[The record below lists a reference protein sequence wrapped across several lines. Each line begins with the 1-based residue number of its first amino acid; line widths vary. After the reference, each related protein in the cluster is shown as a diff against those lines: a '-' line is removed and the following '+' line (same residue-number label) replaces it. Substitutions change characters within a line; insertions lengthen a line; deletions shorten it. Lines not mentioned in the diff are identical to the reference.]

1 LKKKGGLEMT
11 TDPPPG
17 LLAMLK
23 DAGQEGESAQAQ
35 LREVTELL
43 EKEEFIRALG
53 AFDQLEARVHYVGTV
68 LHRFA
73 RFIGVN
79 R

>member
-1 LKKKGGLEMT
+1 MT

-23 DAGQEGESAQAQ
+23 DAGQEAKSAHAQ
-35 LREVTELL
+35 LQEVTELVS
-43 EKEEFIRALG
+43 KEEFIRALG

-68 LHRFA
+68 LSRFA
-73 RFIGVN
+73 RFIGVH